1 MPNEPEVETF
11 QTPSGPVTATT
22 QIIEPVAQ
30 QITVA
35 SVAEVKEFERF
46 ALSAWEIV
54 AAYLGHE
61 ITLSLATLDQAFRAW
76 QLESSRRFSEQEV
89 ENILGAYLGQR
100 LAADL
105 NMEWVTVTDEYGTDY
120 AVRSRKYEVM
130 SFPFAVVSK
139 RIEDAKYDFLV
150 AVYHTVE
157 HTLKEGDHMPRPT

>member
-1 MPNEPEVETF
+1 MPDEPKVETF

-22 QIIEPVAQ
+22 QTIEPMAQ
-30 QITVA
+30 KVTA
-35 SVAEVKEFERF
+35 SSVAEVKEFERF
-46 ALSAWEIV
+46 ALSAWEFV

-61 ITLSLATLDQAFRAW
+61 ATLNLATLDQAFRAW

-139 RIEDAKYDFLV
+139 RIEDGKHDFLV

-157 HTLKEGDHMPRPT
+157 HTLEEGDHMPRPT